1 MDIDDVMNDIN
12 ACLVDEDN
20 DLSELVFAMQ
30 TAEQGR
36 KKNPANIYLLKK
48 H

>member
-20 DLSELVFAMQ
+20 DLSELVFTMQ

-36 KKNPANIYLLKK
+36 KKITQLTFTC
-48 H
+48 